1 MAFKLYQMDTG
12 ITPPIE
18 YMPATAN
25 EVYAVGEALKI
36 ASGAVTKCSGTT
48 APALVCAGPAKDG
61 NVPCVRVQKYMVFGT
76 TLSAAPGEGVT
87 LVPGTKVT
95 IATDGMQVTAT
106 TTSGV
111 AEIVAIEGQTVGSVV
126 HVRF

>member
-12 ITPPIE
+12 ITPPID
-18 YMPATAN
+18 YVPATAN
-25 EVYAVGEALKI
+25 EVFTVGEALKI

-48 APALVCAGPAKDG
+48 KPTFVCMGPAENG
-61 NVPCVRVQKYMVFGT
+61 NVPVMRVQDYMVFGT

-87 LVPGTKVT
+87 LAPGTKVT
-95 IATDGMQVTAT
+95 IAADGMQVTAT